1 MLACVCVCVCGCLWL
16 YVYCCVCMLWL
27 VCLPQ
32 CRPQYVRLSAC
43 AFVAAGFT
51 HRASPAAPQNN
62 APSTGASEQL
72 TADAREAHSAML
84 DTWREAVATEE
95 ERAAVEEA
103 ARIKLE
109 KKLKKKNKKK
119 KKKK

>member
-1 MLACVCVCVCGCLWL
+1 MGRVSGEGWSTRDQAAPSMMYK
-16 YVYCCVCMLWL
+16 YVPSCPSMG
-27 VCLPQ
+27 
-32 CRPQYVRLSAC
+32 RLGAY